1 MGAIATTAAQA
12 ADLQVTFGDPAW
24 DGKKI
29 PKGQQCTK
37 FGGKG
42 ATPAL
47 RVENIPAGANA
58 VIVEFNDR
66 NYQPL
71 SWNGGHGKIGFWI
84 SEGASSAM
92 LPSVP
97 GETGNLPE
105 GSFVEK
111 RNRATG
117 GYARPGYLPPCSGR
131 PRPQVLRR
139 SEGREEGRRKEKSR
153 RCSRR
158 PRFSWAGTDSPASW
172 YRLHEP
178 AGSAQSGDFRS
189 APTRQAPHALELRQN
204 EACQPESRTTSASAP
219 LQWPGSKDR
228 IAPRRYAPNSVGC
241 CQYKAR
247 STCRPFGLDAHRH
260 PGEPPGPPSFA
271 RWNL

>member
-1 MGAIATTAAQA
+1 MPMLQRLSSLSFALLLMGAIVPGAQA
-12 ADLQVTFGDPAW
+12 ADLQVSLADPAW

-47 RVENIPAGANA
+47 RVENIPVGANA

-71 SWNGGHGKIGFWI
+71 SWNGGHGKIGFWVP
-84 SEGASSAM
+84 EGASSAV

-97 GETGNLPE
+97 GETKDLPE

-117 GYARPGYLPPCSGR
+117 GYARPGYLPPCSGGR
-131 PRPQVLRR
+131 GHSYFAEVKAVKKVEGKKKPEVLAKAKIKL
-139 SEGREEGRRKEKSR
+139 GR
-153 RCSRR
+153 
-158 PRFSWAGTDSPASW
+158 
-172 YRLHEP
+172 Y
-178 AGSAQSGDFRS
+178 
-189 APTRQAPHALELRQN
+189 
-204 EACQPESRTTSASAP
+204 
-219 LQWPGSKDR
+219 
-228 IAPRRYAPNSVGC
+228 
-241 CQYKAR
+241 
-247 STCRPFGLDAHRH
+247 
-260 PGEPPGPPSFA
+260 
-271 RWNL
+271 